1 MSDLVAERK
10 LRVSLPSQELADAV
24 KVPAG
29 VELFLWDLS
38 GDAPA
43 RHFDLVVPP
52 YMGKPDALAALTG
65 VGVGLV
71 QSQSIGYDGVAGVLP
86 AGCRF
91 ANAAG
96 VHETSTAELAVGM
109 MIASQRGIADFARN
123 QATGT
128 WDNGMRPSLADRRVL
143 LVGYGGVGKA
153 IEARLLP
160 FETEVTRLAS
170 RARDDESGKIYG
182 IDSLYEQLPLHEIVV
197 VSVPLGEQTRHL
209 VDGEFLAAMPD
220 GALLVNVARGPV
232 ADTDALLRET
242 STGRLRA
249 ALDVT
254 DPEPLPEDHPLWTV
268 PGVLITPHVG
278 GASTAMLPR
287 MARLVRKQIGLLQ
300 AGEEPVNVVLGGRT
314 GV

>member
-1 MSDLVAERK
+1 MSDLAASRK
-10 LRVSLPSQELADAV
+10 LRVSLPSQEMADAV
-24 KVPAG
+24 EPPPG
-29 VELFLWDLS
+29 VELFLWDLT

-43 RHFDLVVPP
+43 DWFDLVVPP
-52 YMGKPDALAALTG
+52 YMGRPDALAALAA
-65 VGVGLV
+65 VEVGLV
-71 QSQSIGYDGVAGVLP
+71 QSQSIGYDGVAAVLP

-109 MIASQRGIADFARN
+109 MIASQRGIADFVRN
-123 QATGT
+123 AATGT
-128 WDNGMRPSLADRRVL
+128 WDNSQRPSLADRRVL

-182 IDSLYEQLPLHEIVV
+182 IDSLYEQLPLHDIVV

-209 VDGEFLAAMPD
+209 VDGKFLAAMTD
-220 GALLVNVARGPV
+220 RALLVNVARGPV

-254 DPEPLPEDHPLWTV
+254 EPEPLPRDHPLWTV

-287 MARLVRKQIGLLQ
+287 MARLIRKQIGLLQ
-300 AGEEPVNVVLGGRT
+300 AGGEPVNVVLGPGSGR
-314 GV
+314 